1 MSCIRYF
8 GSLTRRLINKK
19 QKRKR
24 HTNTSDVM
32 CKKTTYKHIRC
43 NVQETHIKTTDTTG
57 CYIYKQDAK
66 TELKIKRRK
75 DMSELDTCVR
85 RIMQREP
92 RAIFDRG
99 MLEGLVYERA
109 LGPER
114 SRRLSLR
121 FCRDNFRRLCLPSP
135 HAIGEAARRVVHT
148 WQEE

>member
-1 MSCIRYF
+1 
-8 GSLTRRLINKK
+8 
-19 QKRKR
+19 
-24 HTNTSDVM
+24 
-32 CKKTTYKHIRC
+32 
-43 NVQETHIKTTDTTG
+43 
-57 CYIYKQDAK
+57 
-66 TELKIKRRK
+66 
-75 DMSELDTCVR
+75 MSELDTCVR

-121 FCRDNFRRLCLPSP
+121 YCRDNFRRLCLPSP